1 MTERRRRTSRSPRK
15 RLLGGYAPLAIGG
28 AMAVAAIAFVPST
41 VPAELAGTDGG
52 SAAEVPVGETA
63 SGWGTTVTPCADRP
77 KQVADAGYS
86 PPCFEFNG
94 DNGGATTDGVTGE
107 TIKVAYRTT
116 AEGNVLGLFAQL
128 SGMPINESSDDLTRT
143 AEGLIEYFN
152 ENYQLYGR
160 RLEMTGYQGRG
171 QLLEELFGGGQE
183 GAANDALKASDEIGA
198 FADVTSLTQPYA
210 DALSRNGVVNFGA
223 PYMSQE
229 WFENRRPYAWTST
242 PDCSAVSEMSTE
254 YANKKLL
261 NRPAQFAGGD
271 LQGRERSIAV
281 VAPNNLE
288 YQQCVATGLQV
299 IRDAG
304 NEIDLELEYV
314 LDFANVA
321 AQAPSVLAKLKDND
335 ITSVACYCD
344 PLMVLSLAGQAS
356 EQNYYPEW
364 LIGGVG
370 FVDIDLV
377 GQFIAAAAPDQW
389 RNAFGGSPST
399 PQAAAGT
406 SEAYRAY
413 KSVRDDE
420 PSLFVDV
427 VYAQILPLV
436 IGVQMAGPDLTPENL
451 ETGMFA
457 YPEATGMAG
466 TWDWSPGHYSP
477 VVDMREVWY
486 DPAAPAPMNGTP
498 GSYVDN
504 GQRYRIGEIPE
515 GDPEVFK

>member
-1 MTERRRRTSRSPRK
+1 MTERRRRSSRSPRK
-15 RLLGGYAPLAIGG
+15 RPLGGYAPLAIGV
-28 AMAVAAIAFVPST
+28 AIAVAAIVLVPSR
-41 VPAELAGTDGG
+41 VPAELAGGG
-52 SAAEVPVGETA
+52 GGTAAEVADGQTA
-63 SGWGTTVTPCADRP
+63 SGWGTTVTPCADRQ
-77 KQVADAGYS
+77 KQVPDAGYS

-94 DNGGATTDGVTGE
+94 DNGGATSKGVTGD
-107 TIKVAYRTT
+107 TIKVSYRNT

-128 SGMPINESSDDLTRT
+128 SGMPINESTDDLLRT
-143 AEGLIEYFN
+143 AQGLIDYFN
-152 ENYQLYGR
+152 ANYQLYGR
-160 RLEMTGYQGRG
+160 KLELTGYQGRG
-171 QLLEELFGGGQE
+171 QLLQELFGGGQE
-183 GAANDALKASDEIGA
+183 GATNDALKASDEIGA
-198 FADVTSLTQPYA
+198 FADVTALTQPYA
-210 DALSRNGVVNFGA
+210 DALSRTGVVNFGA
-223 PYMSQE
+223 PYMSKE
-229 WFENRRPYAWTST
+229 WFEERRPYAWTST
-242 PDCSAVSEMSTE
+242 PDCTAVSEMSTE
-254 YANKKLL
+254 YANEKLL
-261 NRPAQFAGGD
+261 NRPAAFAGGD
-271 LQGRERSIAV
+271 LKGKTRSIAV
-281 VAPNNLE
+281 IAPNNLE

-304 NEIDLELEYV
+304 NKIDLELEYV

-321 AQAPSVLAKLKDND
+321 AQAPALLAKLKDND

-344 PLMVLSLAGQAS
+344 PLMVLSLAGQAT
-356 EQNYYPEW
+356 EQDYYPEW

-377 GQFIAAAAPDQW
+377 GQFIAASAPDQW

-399 PQAAAGT
+399 PQAPAGT

-427 VYAQILPLV
+427 VYAQLLPLV
-436 IGVQMAGPDLTPENL
+436 LGIQMAGPELTPEHL

-466 TWDWSPGHYSP
+466 TWDWSPEHYSP

-486 DPAAPAPMNGTP
+486 DPTAPAPMNGVP

-515 GDPEVFK
+515 GDPEVFR

>member
-28 AMAVAAIAFVPST
+28 AIAVAAIAIVPST
-41 VPAELAGTDGG
+41 VPAELTGADGG
-52 SAAEVPVGETA
+52 TAAEVPDGQAA
-63 SGWGTTVTPCADRP
+63 SGWGTTVTPCADRA
-77 KQVADAGYS
+77 KQVPDAGYS
-86 PPCFEFNG
+86 PPCFEFDG
-94 DNGGATTDGVTGE
+94 DNGGATTKGVTGD

-128 SGMPINESSDDLTRT
+128 SGMEIDESTEDLTRT

-160 RLEMTGYQGRG
+160 TLELTPYQGRG
-171 QLLEELFGGGQE
+171 QLLDELFGAGQE
-183 GAANDALKASDEIGA
+183 AAANDALKASDEIGA
-198 FADVTSLTQPYA
+198 FADVTAVTQPYA
-210 DALSRNGVVNFGA
+210 DALSRNEVVNFGA

-229 WFENRRPYAWTST
+229 WFEERRPYSWTST
-242 PDCSAVSEMSTE
+242 PDCSSVSEMSTE

-261 NRPAQFAGGD
+261 NRPAEFADGD
-271 LQGRERSIAV
+271 LQGKERSVAV
-281 VAPNNLE
+281 IAPNNLQ

-314 LDFANVA
+314 LDFANIA
-321 AQAPSVLAKLKDND
+321 SQAPALLAKLKDND

-356 EQNYYPEW
+356 EQDYYPEW

-370 FVDIDLV
+370 FVDVDLV
-377 GQFIAAAAPDQW
+377 GQFIAANAPDQW
-389 RNAFGGSPST
+389 ANAFGGSPT
-399 PQAAAGT
+399 APQAATGT
-406 SEAYRAY
+406 SEAYLAY

-436 IGVQMAGPDLTPENL
+436 IGVQMAGPELTPENL

-457 YPEATGMAG
+457 YPESTGIAG

-477 VVDMREVWY
+477 VIDMREVWY
-486 DPAAPAPMNGTP
+486 DPDAVAPMNGQP
-498 GSYVDN
+498 GTYVDN
-504 GQRYRIGEIPE
+504 GERYRIGEIPE
-515 GDPEVFK
+515 GEPEVFK

>member
-1 MTERRRRTSRSPRK
+1 MDPPDCPGRLRFGPFVLDTRR
-15 RLLGGYAPLAIGG
+15 
-28 AMAVAAIAFVPST
+28 V
-41 VPAELAGTDGG
+41 E
-52 SAAEVPVGETA
+52 
-63 SGWGTTVTPCADRP
+63 
-77 KQVADAGYS
+77 
-86 PPCFEFNG
+86 
-94 DNGGATTDGVTGE
+94 
-107 TIKVAYRTT
+107 
-116 AEGNVLGLFAQL
+116 
-128 SGMPINESSDDLTRT
+128 
-143 AEGLIEYFN
+143 
-152 ENYQLYGR
+152 
-160 RLEMTGYQGRG
+160 
-171 QLLEELFGGGQE
+171 
-183 GAANDALKASDEIGA
+183 
-198 FADVTSLTQPYA
+198 
-210 DALSRNGVVNFGA
+210 LSRNGVVNFGA

-377 GQFIAAAAPDQW
+377 GQFIAASAPDQW

-420 PSLFVDV
+420 HDTTRLRSSSHGSPAGADAVPPGDYTFHDTGTRDGSLE
-427 VYAQILPLV
+427 LRP
-436 IGVQMAGPDLTPENL
+436 
-451 ETGMFA
+451 
-457 YPEATGMAG
+457 
-466 TWDWSPGHYSP
+466 
-477 VVDMREVWY
+477 
-486 DPAAPAPMNGTP
+486 
-498 GSYVDN
+498 
-504 GQRYRIGEIPE
+504 
-515 GDPEVFK
+515 

>member
-1 MTERRRRTSRSPRK
+1 MLILAWQGTYSVNPGEVGVVRTFGKETGQTQPGLHFRVPIAQQVDIVDLAKIRQAEIGFRSVADGASK
-15 RLLGGYAPLAIGG
+15 RVDSEALMLTGDENIIEAQMIVQYQVQDPSKYLFRLADPEKTLHI
-28 AMAVAAIAFVPST
+28 
-41 VPAELAGTDGG
+41 
-52 SAAEVPVGETA
+52 AAEIALRGVGQ
-63 SGWGTTVTPCADRP
+63 GLLLPLMM
-77 KQVADAGYS
+77 
-86 PPCFEFNG
+86 
-94 DNGGATTDGVTGE
+94 
-107 TIKVAYRTT
+107 
-116 AEGNVLGLFAQL
+116 VL
-128 SGMPINESSDDLTRT
+128 SSR
-143 AEGLIEYFN
+143 
-152 ENYQLYGR
+152 
-160 RLEMTGYQGRG
+160 
-171 QLLEELFGGGQE
+171 
-183 GAANDALKASDEIGA
+183 
-198 FADVTSLTQPYA
+198 
-210 DALSRNGVVNFGA
+210 
-223 PYMSQE
+223 
-229 WFENRRPYAWTST
+229 
-242 PDCSAVSEMSTE
+242 AV
-254 YANKKLL
+254 
-261 NRPAQFAGGD
+261 GGD

-377 GQFIAAAAPDQW
+377 GQFIAASAPDQW